1 MYKAYKYRLY
11 PDEEQKIMLSKI
23 FGCCRFVFNYY
34 LAMRIS
40 AYKEDKASLNKTEC
54 NNHLNRELKG
64 EKEWLREVDKF
75 TLTNSVYNLDK
86 AYQNFFRR
94 VKSGKT
100 PGFPKFKSK
109 YNNQQSYTTNFTS
122 GNIKVM
128 FGENLVKL
136 PKLTYIKAVLHRE
149 FEGQIKSATVS
160 KTCSDKYYVSVL
172 VETAQVGLP
181 EIATKI
187 GIDLGLKEYAVSSNG
202 EIHGNPR
209 TLAKYEKKKN
219 RMQKRLSRKQKG
231 SSNRNKHRKK
241 LAKIHERIAN
251 IRKDSLHKLSREI
264 VNENQVIISED
275 LNVSGMMKNHNL
287 AKAISDVSWSEFM
300 QYLAYK
306 SEWYGR
312 TYHKIDP
319 FYPSSQL
326 CHVCG
331 YKNAAVKD
339 LKVREWVCPE
349 CDALHDR
356 DINAAKNILAKGLK
370 DLGIA

>member
-1 MYKAYKYRLY
+1 
-11 PDEEQKIMLSKI
+11 
-23 FGCCRFVFNYY
+23 
-34 LAMRIS
+34 MRIS
-40 AYKEDKASLNKTEC
+40 AYNEDKSGLNKTEC
-54 NNHLNRELKG
+54 NNHLNRELKN

-75 TLTNSVYNLDK
+75 ALTNSVYNLDK

-94 VKSGKT
+94 VKVGET

-109 YNNQQSYTTNFTS
+109 YNNQQSYTTNFTN

-128 FGENLVKL
+128 FEGNLVKL
-136 PKLTYIKAVLHRE
+136 PKLPPIKAVLHRE

-160 KTCSDKYYVSVL
+160 KTCSDKYYAGIL
-172 VETAQVGLP
+172 VETARVELP
-181 EIATKI
+181 KSGAKI
-187 GIDLGLKEYAVSSNG
+187 GIDLGLKEYAVTSNG
-202 EIHGNPR
+202 ETHGNPR

-219 RMQKRLSRKQKG
+219 RIQKRLSRKQKG

-251 IRKDSLHKLSREI
+251 IRKDNLHKLSRDM

-275 LNVSGMMKNHNL
+275 LNVSGMMKNHNP
-287 AKAISDVSWSEFM
+287 AKAISDVSRAEFT

-331 YKNAAVKD
+331 YQNKAVKD
-339 LKVREWVCPE
+339 LKVREWNCPE
-349 CDALHDR
+349 CNSNHDR